1 LGDKPGAL
9 GFYNILVKRFP
20 TNPNLPA
27 VYYSMYRLYSE
38 LNDTKADEYKNR
50 LLKNY
55 PETAFAKVILDPD
68 YSKKLNDKDAEA
80 NSFYS
85 EVYDLYAHKK
95 YADVMSRVDEIM
107 KEYPTNKYA
116 AQLYYLKAIAA
127 GHQETTTQF
136 ESDLQQIAKNYPNDR
151 LITPLV
157 NQHINYI
164 NANLVDMSAR
174 HFALSDADSTEV
186 PFTPPVEFQKQTAYR
201 APGREMHFNTVA
213 EVKKPEIKPSA
224 KVDSVK
230 KLVAADPLL
239 SPKKTPPKP
248 TISNLF
254 SLKDST
260 EYYFVV
266 NISNDNTNLASSRFG
281 IGQFNRANLQDQDVK
296 HQLMDAGDNNRL
308 IYVGRFYSLAAVKKY
323 ARAIIPL
330 MPEIMKVQKDKYSFF
345 IITKQNLDKITDKK
359 TLDSYIDYYQSNY

>member
-1 LGDKPGAL
+1 MTP
-9 GFYNILVKRFP
+9 
-20 TNPNLPA
+20 
-27 VYYSMYRLYSE
+27 
-38 LNDTKADEYKNR
+38 KADVYKNK
-50 LLKNY
+50 LLKDY

-95 YADVMSRVDEIM
+95 YTDVMSRVDEIL
-107 KEYPTNKYA
+107 KEYPNNKYA
-116 AQLYYLKAIAA
+116 AQLYYLRAISA
-127 GHQETTTQF
+127 GHQEPVATF
-136 ESDLQQIAKNYPNDR
+136 KSDLEQIAKNYPNDK

-157 NQHINYI
+157 TQHINYI

-174 HFALSDADSTEV
+174 HFALREADSTEV
-186 PFTPPVEFQKQTAYR
+186 PFTPPVENKKETAYR
-201 APGREMHFNTVA
+201 PPGREMQFNQVA
-213 EVKKPEIKPSA
+213 DVRKPEPKPDVPK

-230 KLVAADPLL
+230 KVVADPLL
-239 SPKKTPPKP
+239 SPKKAPPTPTVSK
-248 TISNLF
+248 IF

-260 EYYFVV
+260 DYYFVI
-266 NISNDNTNLASSRFG
+266 NIANDNTNLASSRFG

-323 ARAIIPL
+323 ARSIIPL
-330 MPEIMKVQKDKYSFF
+330 MPEIMKVQKDKYTFF
-345 IITKQNLDKITDKK
+345 IITKQNLDRVADKK
-359 TLDSYIDYYQSNY
+359 TLDSYLDYYQNNY